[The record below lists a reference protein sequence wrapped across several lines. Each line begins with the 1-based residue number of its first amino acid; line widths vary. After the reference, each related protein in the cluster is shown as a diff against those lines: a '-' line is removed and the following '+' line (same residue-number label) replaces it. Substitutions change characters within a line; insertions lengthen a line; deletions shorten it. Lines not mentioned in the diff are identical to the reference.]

1 MYATVDDL
9 NKRITQ
15 DELIRLTDEAD
26 SGLVNTATIEAAL
39 EAADVEIDSYLAV
52 DDRYELPLAG
62 SQPLLSTLAV
72 DIAIWNL
79 YSLDASGVPENRKDR
94 YREAVKTLER
104 LSTGKQTL
112 GGEEKAAAGSS
123 AAVFAGPDR
132 LFSRKTLKDI

>member
-1 MYATVDDL
+1 MYATVTDL

-26 SGLVNTATIEAAL
+26 SGQVITATIEAAL
-39 EAADVEIDSYLAV
+39 EAADVEIDSYLAP
-52 DDRYELPLAG
+52 RYTLPLTDP
-62 SQPLLSTLAV
+62 QPLLSTLAV

-79 YSLDASGVPENRKDR
+79 YSLDDSGVPENRKDR
-94 YREAVKTLER
+94 YNAAVKTLER

-123 AAVFAGPDR
+123 AAVFSGPDR